1 MFKRFITQKIADG
14 LSKNTIDS
22 YCFVLKDYYQW
33 LQRNKINNV
42 TPDDIRD
49 YFVYLRSKKYSIAT
63 LRDKFAV
70 INAFYNYCVKFGY
83 LTENPVKIKKPKLPK
98 QQARVFTE
106 NEIYIILK
114 YFNTIDSFVKLRD
127 YTIISILLGTGIR
140 RSELLDITDVNG
152 DYIVVYGKGNKQR
165 LVPIS
170 DALKTILKRYIA
182 ERDKIAICPYLIINR
197 DGGKLTKNGLRAIFT
212 RLSKNTGIAGKR
224 FSAHTWRHTFATQM
238 LQAGCDI
245 VTLQQILGH
254 SDISTTAI
262 YLHWN
267 NTTNYEI
274 NNKINP
280 LNKFN
285 KLKNF

>member
-22 YCFVLKDYYQW
+22 YCFALKDYYQW
-33 LQRNKINNV
+33 LQRNKITTV
-42 TPDDIRD
+42 KPDDVRD

-114 YFNTIDSFVKLRD
+114 YFNNIDTFIKLRD

>member
-22 YCFVLKDYYQW
+22 YCFALKDYYQW
-33 LQRNKINNV
+33 LQRNKITTV
-42 TPDDIRD
+42 KPDDVRD

-63 LRDKFAV
+63 LRDKYAV

-114 YFNTIDSFVKLRD
+114 HFNNIDTFIKLRD

>member
-22 YCFVLKDYYQW
+22 YCFALKDYYQW
-33 LQRNKINNV
+33 LQRNKISNV
-42 TPDDIRD
+42 TPDDVRD
-49 YFVYLRSKKYSIAT
+49 YFVYLRGKKYSIAT

-114 YFNTIDSFVKLRD
+114 YFNNIDTFIKLRD

-170 DALKTILKRYIA
+170 DALKTILKRYII

-197 DGGKLTKNGLRAIFT
+197 DGGRLTKNGLRAIFT
-212 RLSKNTGIAGKR
+212 RLSKNTGIGGKR
-224 FSAHTWRHTFATQM
+224 FSSHTWRHTFATQM

>member
-22 YCFVLKDYYQW
+22 YCFALKDYYQW
-33 LQRNKINNV
+33 LQRNNINNV
-42 TPDDIRD
+42 TPDDVRD
-49 YFVYLRSKKYSIAT
+49 YFVYLRGKKYSIAT

-106 NEIYIILK
+106 NEIYTILK
-114 YFNTIDSFVKLRD
+114 YFNNIDTFIKLRD

-170 DALKTILKRYIA
+170 DALKTILKRYII

-197 DGGKLTKNGLRAIFT
+197 DGGRLTKNGLRAIFT
-212 RLSKNTGIAGKR
+212 RLSKNTGIGGKR
-224 FSAHTWRHTFATQM
+224 FSSHTWRHTFATQM

>member
-22 YCFVLKDYYQW
+22 YCFALKDYYQW
-33 LQRNKINNV
+33 LQRNKITTV
-42 TPDDIRD
+42 KPDDIRD

-114 YFNTIDSFVKLRD
+114 YFNNIDTFIKLRD

>member
-1 MFKRFITQKIADG
+1 M
-14 LSKNTIDS
+14 
-22 YCFVLKDYYQW
+22 
-33 LQRNKINNV
+33 
-42 TPDDIRD
+42 
-49 YFVYLRSKKYSIAT
+49 
-63 LRDKFAV
+63 
-70 INAFYNYCVKFGY
+70 
-83 LTENPVKIKKPKLPK
+83 
-98 QQARVFTE
+98 
-106 NEIYIILK
+106 
-114 YFNTIDSFVKLRD
+114 
-127 YTIISILLGTGIR
+127 
-140 RSELLDITDVNG
+140 
-152 DYIVVYGKGNKQR
+152 
-165 LVPIS
+165 PIS

-274 NNKINP
+274 NNKVNP

>member
-1 MFKRFITQKIADG
+1 MFKKFITQKIADG

-22 YCFVLKDYYQW
+22 YCFALKDYYQW

-49 YFVYLRSKKYSIAT
+49 YFVYLRGKKYSLAT

-114 YFNTIDSFVKLRD
+114 YFNNIDTFIKLRD
-127 YTIISILLGTGIR
+127 YTIISILLSTGIR
-140 RSELLDITDVNG
+140 RSELLDITDING

-170 DALKTILKRYIA
+170 DALKAILKRYII

-254 SDISTTAI
+254 SDISTTAL

>member
-22 YCFVLKDYYQW
+22 YCFALKDYYQW
-33 LQRNKINNV
+33 LQRNNINNV
-42 TPDDIRD
+42 TPDDVRD
-49 YFVYLRSKKYSIAT
+49 YFVYLRGKKYSIAT

-114 YFNTIDSFVKLRD
+114 YFNNIDTFIKLRD

-170 DALKTILKRYIA
+170 DALKTILKRYIV

-262 YLHWN
+262 YLHWS
-267 NTTNYEI
+267 NTTNFEI